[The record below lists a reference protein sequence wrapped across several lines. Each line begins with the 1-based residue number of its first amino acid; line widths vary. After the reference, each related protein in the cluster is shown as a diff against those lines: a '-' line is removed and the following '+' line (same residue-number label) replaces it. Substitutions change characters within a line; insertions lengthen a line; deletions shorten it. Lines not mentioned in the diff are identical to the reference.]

1 MPTLALGDYVLMK
14 LCRYLIFSLGLLVMI
29 AEAHAAAFVVRDIQV
44 EGLQRISAGTVFNYL
59 PVQVGSTISE
69 KDYPDIIRA
78 LFKTGFFTDVNLERK
93 GEVLVITVTERPA
106 IAEVK
111 ITGNSDI
118 STEDLKK
125 ALTGVGLAEGRVFD
139 RALLDKVEQELLRQ
153 YYNRGRYGVRIKSQV
168 QPLERNRVAI
178 TIEIA
183 EGAVA
188 SISQITIVG
197 NKAFTE
203 KELLSQLQS
212 STGGWFSFFTKDD
225 QYSKQKLAADIE
237 TLRSFYLD
245 RGYLKFNVD
254 STQVSITPDKK
265 DVYITLNITEGEPYT
280 IADVQLTGNFGVVA
294 EPDLRKLITLKPGEP
309 FSRAK
314 LTETAKAIGER
325 LGEEGYAFANV
336 NAVPRVD
343 DETRKVALNF
353 VVDPGKRAYVR
364 RVNFQGNI
372 KTQDEVLRRE
382 LRQMEGS
389 WFSTKDIERSKTRL
403 QRLEYL
409 ESVNL
414 ETPAVPGASDQVD
427 ANFTVVERPSG
438 NLMFGIGYGQ
448 ESGLLL
454 NASVTQ
460 NNFLGTGNQLG
471 VTLNKSD
478 TGQNYNISYNNPY
491 FTPDGISRGF
501 RFFYREIDS
510 SETNAANYILNSYG
524 AQVSFGFPLNEF
536 DTLRLSPGYEHL
548 WIDTYGC
555 ETDEPVTSDRTPPE
569 ICEYLRQNGDTYNQF
584 KLNASWAR
592 DSRNRVIFPTSGY
605 FNQLAA
611 EIAIPGSDAEFYKLS
626 YRGTAYFPLARWL
639 TWTVGG
645 EVGYGDGYG
654 DADGLPFFENFYAG
668 GLRSV
673 RGYKANTLGPRYY
686 QEGDLP
692 GDPTGDPKGGAF
704 KTVASTQFLL
714 PAPFLDK
721 SESVRLAAFFDIG
734 NVFATPSDFD
744 ANELRY
750 SVGLAGYWISPLGP
764 IVLSVAAP
772 LNDKSGDETEVFQFS
787 FGIPLN

>member
-1 MPTLALGDYVLMK
+1 MNLYRSLL
-14 LCRYLIFSLGLLVMI
+14 FSLGLLVLS
-29 AEAHAAAFVVRDIQV
+29 AQAHAAAFVVRDIQV

-59 PVQVGSTISE
+59 PVQVGATVSE

-93 GEVLVITVTERPA
+93 GDALVITVTERPA

-118 STEDLKK
+118 STDDLKK

-139 RALLDKVEQELLRQ
+139 RSLLDKVEQELLRQ
-153 YYNRGRYGVRIKSQV
+153 YYSRGRYAVQIKSQV
-168 QPLERNRVAI
+168 QPLERNRVAV
-178 TIEIA
+178 TIEIS

-203 KELLSQLQS
+203 KELLNQLQS
-212 STGGWFSFFTKDD
+212 STPGWFSFFTKDD
-225 QYSKQKLAADIE
+225 QYSKQKLGADIE

-254 STQVSITPDKK
+254 STQVSITPDKR

-280 IADVQLTGNFGVVA
+280 VADVQLSGDFGVVA
-294 EPDLRKLITLKPGEP
+294 EPDLRKLIALKPGDV

-314 LTETAKAIGER
+314 LTETAKAMGER

-343 DETRKVALNF
+343 DAAHQVALNF
-353 VVDPGKRAYVR
+353 VVDPGKRVYVR

-372 KTQDEVLRRE
+372 KTQDDVLRRE
-382 LRQMEGS
+382 VRQTEGS
-389 WFSTKDIERSKTRL
+389 WFSTKDTERSKTRL
-403 QRLEYL
+403 QRLDYL

-414 ETPAVPGASDQVD
+414 ETPAVPGTNDQVD

-438 NLMFGIGYGQ
+438 SLMFGIGYGQ
-448 ESGLLL
+448 DAGLLL
-454 NASVTQ
+454 NASLTQ
-460 NNFLGTGNQLG
+460 NNFLGTGNHLG
-471 VTLNKSD
+471 LVLNNSD

-491 FTPDGISRGF
+491 YTPDGVSLGF
-501 RFFYREIDS
+501 QLFYREIDS
-510 SETNAANYILNSYG
+510 AEANTADYILNSYG
-524 AQVSFGFPLNEF
+524 AQVNFGFPLNEF
-536 DTLRLSPGYEHL
+536 DTLRLSPGYEHI
-548 WIDTYGC
+548 WIDTFGC
-555 ETDEPVTSDRTPPE
+555 GGPETETFNETPQE
-569 ICEYLRQNGDTYNQF
+569 ICEYVSQNGDTYNEF

-592 DSRNRVIFPTSGY
+592 DSRNRVIFPTNGY
-605 FNQLAA
+605 LNQLAA

-626 YRGTAYFPLARWL
+626 YRGIAYFPLARWL

-654 DADGLPFFENFYAG
+654 DTDELPFFENFYAG

-673 RGYKANTLGPRYY
+673 RGWKANTLGPRYSND
-686 QEGDLP
+686 EP
-692 GDPTGDPKGGAF
+692 GGGSF
-704 KTVASTQFLL
+704 KTIASTQMIL
-714 PAPFLDK
+714 PVPFLEK
-721 SESVRLAAFFDIG
+721 SENVRLAAFFDVG

-750 SVGLAGYWISPLGP
+750 SVGLAGFWISPLGP

-772 LNDKSGDETEVFQFS
+772 LNEKSGDETEVFQFS
-787 FGIPLN
+787 FGVPLN

>member
-1 MPTLALGDYVLMK
+1 MFMK
-14 LCRYLIFSLGLLVMI
+14 FCRYLIFSLGLLVAS
-29 AEAHAAAFVVRDIQV
+29 AEVHAAAFVVRDIQV

-59 PVQVGSTISE
+59 PVQVGSTVSE

-106 IAEVK
+106 ISEVK

-118 STEDLKK
+118 STDDLKK

-153 YYNRGRYGVRIKSQV
+153 YYSRGRYAVQIKSQV
-168 QPLERNRVAI
+168 RPLERNRVAV
-178 TIEIA
+178 TIEIS
-183 EGAVA
+183 EGSVA
-188 SISQITIVG
+188 SIRQISIVG
-197 NKAFTE
+197 NQTFTE
-203 KELLSQLQS
+203 KELLNQLQS
-212 STGGWFSFFTKDD
+212 STPGWFSFFTKDD
-225 QYSKQKLAADIE
+225 QYSKQKLGADIE

-254 STQVSITPDKK
+254 STQVSITPDKQ

-280 IADVQLTGNFGVVA
+280 VADVQLSGNFGVVA
-294 EPDLRKLITLKPGEP
+294 EPDLRQLITLKPGEV
-309 FSRAK
+309 FSRTR
-314 LTETAKAIGER
+314 LTETAKAISER

-343 DETRKVALNF
+343 DATRQVALNF
-353 VVDPGKRAYVR
+353 VVDPGKRVYVR

-372 KTQDEVLRRE
+372 KTQDDVLRRE
-382 LRQMEGS
+382 VRQTEGS
-389 WFSTKDIERSKTRL
+389 WFSTKDVERSKTRL
-403 QRLEYL
+403 QRLDYL

-414 ETPAVPGASDQVD
+414 ETPAVPGTNDQVD

-438 NLMFGIGYGQ
+438 SLMFGIGYGQ
-448 ESGLLL
+448 DSGLLL

-460 NNFLGTGNQLG
+460 NNFLGTGNQLSL
-471 VTLNKSD
+471 VLNDSD
-478 TGQNYNISYNNPY
+478 TGQNYSLSYNNPY
-491 FTPDGISRGF
+491 YTPDGVSRGF
-501 RFFYREIDS
+501 RLYYREIDS
-510 SETNAANYILNSYG
+510 YETNTANYILNSYG

-548 WIDTYGC
+548 WIDTFGC
-555 ETDEPVTSDRTPPE
+555 GTDEIESSDQTPQE
-569 ICEYLRQNGDTYNQF
+569 ICDYVAQNGDTYNLF
-584 KLNASWAR
+584 KLDAGWAR

-605 FNQLAA
+605 LNQLMA
-611 EIAIPGSDAEFYKLS
+611 EVAIPGSDAEFYKLS
-626 YRGTAYFPLARWL
+626 YRGIAYFPLARWL

-654 DADGLPFFENFYAG
+654 DSDGLPFFENFYAG

-673 RGYKANTLGPRYY
+673 RGWKANTLGPRYY
-686 QEGDLP
+686 QESDSL
-692 GDPTGDPKGGAF
+692 GDPTGDPAGGAF
-704 KTVASTQFLL
+704 KTVASTQFIL
-714 PAPFLDK
+714 PVPFLEK
-721 SESVRLAAFFDIG
+721 SENVRLAAFFDIG

-750 SVGLAGYWISPLGP
+750 SVGLAGFWISPLGP
-764 IVLSVAAP
+764 IVLSIAAP
-772 LNDKSGDETEVFQFS
+772 LNEKSGDETEPFQFS
-787 FGIPLN
+787 FGVPLN

>member
-1 MPTLALGDYVLMK
+1 MPTLAWGDDVLMN
-14 LCRYLIFSLGLLVMI
+14 LYRYLMFSLGLLVVV
-29 AEAHAAAFVVRDIQV
+29 AEAQAAAFVVRDIQV

-59 PVQVGSTISE
+59 PVQVGSTVAE

-106 IAEVK
+106 IAEIK

-153 YYNRGRYGVRIKSQV
+153 YYSRGRYAVRINSQAR
-168 QPLERNRVAI
+168 PLERNRVAV
-178 TIEIA
+178 TIEIS

-188 SISQITIVG
+188 SISQINMVG
-197 NKAFTE
+197 NQAFTE

-212 STGGWFSFFTKDD
+212 STPGWFSYFTKDD

-265 DVYITLNITEGEPYT
+265 DVYITLNLTEGEPYT
-280 IADVQLTGNFGVVA
+280 VDEVQLSGDFGVVP
-294 EPDLRKLITLKPGEP
+294 EPDLRKLMTLKPGET

-314 LTETAKAIGER
+314 LTETAKAMSER

-343 DETRKVALNF
+343 DESRKVALNF
-353 VVDPGKRAYVR
+353 VVDPGKRVYVR

-382 LRQMEGS
+382 MRQMEGS

-409 ESVNL
+409 ESVNI
-414 ETPAVPGASDQVD
+414 ETPAVPGTGDQVD

-438 NLMFGIGYGQ
+438 SLMFGIGYGQ

-471 VTLNKSD
+471 VVLNNSD
-478 TGQNYNISYNNPY
+478 STENYSLSFNNPY
-491 FTPDGISRGF
+491 YTPDGVSLGF
-501 RFFYREIDS
+501 KVFYQSIDAA
-510 SETNAANYILNSYG
+510 ELNTANYVRNAAG
-524 AQVSFGFPLNEF
+524 ALVSFGFPLNEF
-536 DTLRLSPGYEHL
+536 DTLRLSPGYQHI
-548 WIDTYGC
+548 WIDT
-555 ETDEPVTSDRTPPE
+555 TDSTPTE
-569 ICEYLRQNGDTYNQF
+569 ILNDLAQNGETYDQITF
-584 KLNASWAR
+584 DASWAR
-592 DSRNRVIFPTSGY
+592 DSRNRAIFPTSGNL
-605 FNQLAA
+605 NQVAGEFAL
-611 EIAIPGSDAEFYKLS
+611 PGSTAEFYKLN
-626 YRGTAYFPLARWL
+626 YRGIAYFPLARWL
-639 TWTVGG
+639 TWSVGG
-645 EVGYGDGYG
+645 EIGYGDGYG
-654 DADGLPFFENFYAG
+654 DTEELPFFEKFYAG

-673 RGYKANTLGPRYY
+673 RGYEANTLGPRYSND
-686 QEGDLP
+686 EP
-692 GDPTGDPKGGAF
+692 SGGAF
-704 KTVASTQFLL
+704 KTVASTQLIL
-714 PAPFLDK
+714 PVPFMEK
-721 SESVRLAAFFDIG
+721 SENVRVAAFFDIG

-750 SVGLAGYWISPLGP
+750 SVGLSGLWISPLGP

-772 LNDKSGDETEVFQFS
+772 LNEKDGDETQVFQFS
-787 FGIPLN
+787 FGVPLD

>member
-1 MPTLALGDYVLMK
+1 MNLYRSLM
-14 LCRYLIFSLGLLVMI
+14 FSLGLLVAM
-29 AEAHAAAFVVRDIQV
+29 AQAHAAAFVVRDIQV

-59 PVQVGSTISE
+59 PVQVGSTVSE

-118 STEDLKK
+118 STDDLKK

-153 YYNRGRYGVRIKSQV
+153 YYNRGQYAVQIKSQV
-168 QPLERNRVAI
+168 QPLERNRVAV

-203 KELLSQLQS
+203 KELLSQMQS
-212 STGGWFSFFTKDD
+212 STPGWFSFFTKDD

-280 IADVQLTGNFGVVA
+280 VADVQLSGNFGVVA
-294 EPDLRKLITLKPGEP
+294 EPDLRKLITLKPGDT

-353 VVDPGKRAYVR
+353 VVDPGKRVYVR

-382 LRQMEGS
+382 LRQTEGS

-403 QRLEYL
+403 QRLDYL

-438 NLMFGIGYGQ
+438 SLMFGIGYGQ
-448 ESGLLL
+448 ESGILL

-460 NNFLGTGNQLG
+460 NNFLGTGNLLSL
-471 VTLNKSD
+471 VLNNSD
-478 TGQNYNISYNNPY
+478 SGQNYNISYNNPY
-491 FTPDGISRGF
+491 YTPDGVSRGF
-501 RFFYREIDS
+501 RVFYREIDS
-510 SETNAANYILNSYG
+510 SETNTADYILNSYG

-548 WIDTYGC
+548 WIDTFGC
-555 ETDEPVTSDRTPPE
+555 GEVEPGSNQTPKE
-569 ICEYLRQNGDTYNQF
+569 ICEYVRQNGDAYDQF

-605 FNQLAA
+605 LNQVTA
-611 EIAIPGSDAEFYKLS
+611 EIAIPGSDAEFYKLG
-626 YRGTAYFPLARWL
+626 YRGIAYFPLARWL

-654 DADGLPFFENFYAG
+654 DTDGLPFFENFYAG

-673 RGYKANTLGPRYY
+673 RGFKANTLGPRYSND
-686 QEGDLP
+686 EP
-692 GDPTGDPKGGAF
+692 GGGAF
-704 KTVASTQFLL
+704 KTVASTQWIL

-721 SESVRLAAFFDIG
+721 SENVRLAAFFDVG

-744 ANELRY
+744 AGELRY
-750 SVGLAGYWISPLGP
+750 SVGLAGFWISPLGP

-772 LNDKSGDETEVFQFS
+772 LNDQSGDETEVFQFS
-787 FGIPLN
+787 FGVPLN

>member
-1 MPTLALGDYVLMK
+1 MNLYRSLM
-14 LCRYLIFSLGLLVMI
+14 FSLGLLVAM
-29 AEAHAAAFVVRDIQV
+29 AQAHAAAFVVRDIQV

-59 PVQVGSTISE
+59 PVQVGSTVSE

-118 STEDLKK
+118 STDDLKK

-153 YYNRGRYGVRIKSQV
+153 YYNRGQYAVQIKSQV
-168 QPLERNRVAI
+168 QPLERNRVAV

-203 KELLSQLQS
+203 KELLSQMQS
-212 STGGWFSFFTKDD
+212 STPGWFSFFTKDD

-280 IADVQLTGNFGVVA
+280 VADVQLSGNFGVVA
-294 EPDLRKLITLKPGEP
+294 EPDLRKLITLKPGDT

-353 VVDPGKRAYVR
+353 VVDPGKRVYVR

-382 LRQMEGS
+382 LRQTEGS

-403 QRLEYL
+403 QRLDYL

-438 NLMFGIGYGQ
+438 SLMFGIGYGQ
-448 ESGLLL
+448 ESGILL

-460 NNFLGTGNQLG
+460 NNFLGTGNQLSL
-471 VTLNKSD
+471 VLNNSD
-478 TGQNYNISYNNPY
+478 SGQNYNISYNNPY
-491 FTPDGISRGF
+491 YTPDGVSRGF
-501 RFFYREIDS
+501 RVFYREIDS
-510 SETNAANYILNSYG
+510 SETNTADYILNSYG
-524 AQVSFGFPLNEF
+524 AQVTFGFPLNEF

-548 WIDTYGC
+548 WIDTFGC
-555 ETDEPVTSDRTPPE
+555 GTDEPITSNRTPPE
-569 ICEYLRQNGDTYNQF
+569 ICEYLRQNGDTYNEF

-605 FNQLAA
+605 LNQLAA
-611 EIAIPGSDAEFYKLS
+611 EIAIPGSDAEFFKLN
-626 YRGTAYFPLARWL
+626 YRGIAYFPLARWL

-654 DADGLPFFENFYAG
+654 DTDGLPFFENFYAG

-686 QEGDLP
+686 QQGDLP

-714 PAPFLDK
+714 PAPLLTQ
-721 SESVRLAAFFDIG
+721 SENVRLAAFFDIG

-772 LNDKSGDETEVFQFS
+772 LNDQSGDETEVFQFS
-787 FGIPLN
+787 FGVPLN

>member
-1 MPTLALGDYVLMK
+1 MK
-14 LCRYLIFSLGLLVMI
+14 LYRYLMFTLGLLVAI

-59 PVQVGSTISE
+59 PVQVGSTVAE
-69 KDYPDIIRA
+69 KDYPELIRA

-93 GEVLVITVTERPA
+93 GDVLVITVTERPA

-125 ALTGVGLAEGRVFD
+125 ALTGVGLTEGRVFD

-153 YYNRGRYGVRIKSQV
+153 YYSRGRYAVRINTQV
-168 QPLERNRVAI
+168 QPLERNRVAV
-178 TIEIA
+178 TLEIS

-188 SISQITIVG
+188 SIGQINIVG

-203 KELLSQLQS
+203 KELLNQLQS
-212 STGGWFSFFTKDD
+212 STPGWFSFFTKDD

-280 IADVQLTGNFGVVA
+280 VADVQLSGDFGVVA
-294 EPDLRKLITLKPGEP
+294 EPDLRKLITLKPDET

-353 VVDPGKRAYVR
+353 VVDPGKRVYVR
-364 RVNFQGNI
+364 RINFQGNT

-382 LRQMEGS
+382 TRQSEGS

-403 QRLEYL
+403 QRLDYL
-409 ESVNL
+409 ESVNV

-438 NLMFGIGYGQ
+438 SLMFGIGYGQ
-448 ESGLLL
+448 DSGLLL

-471 VTLNKSD
+471 LVLNNSD
-478 TGQNYNISYNNPY
+478 AGDNYSFSFNNPY
-491 FTPDGISRGF
+491 YTLDGVSLGF
-501 RFFYREIDS
+501 RAFYQNIDAA
-510 SETNAANYILNSYG
+510 ELNTANYVRNAAG
-524 AQVSFGFPLNEF
+524 ALVNFGFPLNEF
-536 DTLRLSPGYEHL
+536 DTLRLSPGYQHI
-548 WIDTYGC
+548 WIDT
-555 ETDEPVTSDRTPPE
+555 TDSTPIE
-569 ICEYLRQNGDTYNQF
+569 ILEYLKENGDTYDQIT
-584 KLNASWAR
+584 LDASWAR
-592 DSRNRVIFPTSGY
+592 DSRDRTIFPTSGGL
-605 FNQLAA
+605 NQVVGQFAL
-611 EIAIPGSDAEFYKLS
+611 PGSTAEFYKLN
-626 YRGTAYFPLARWL
+626 YRGIAYFPLARWL
-639 TWTVGG
+639 TWSVGG
-645 EVGYGDGYG
+645 EIGYGDGYG
-654 DADGLPFFENFYAG
+654 DTDGLPFFENFYAG

-673 RGYKANTLGPRYY
+673 RGYKANTLGPRYSND
-686 QEGDLP
+686 EP
-692 GDPTGDPKGGAF
+692 AGGAF
-704 KTVASTQFLL
+704 KTVANTQLIL
-714 PAPFLDK
+714 PVPFMEK
-721 SESVRLAAFFDIG
+721 SENVRVAAFFDVG

-750 SVGLAGYWISPLGP
+750 SVGLAGLWISPLGP

-772 LNDKSGDETEVFQFS
+772 LNEQSGDETEVFQFS
-787 FGIPLN
+787 FGVPFN